1 MTEQTATEVHVEPGE
16 GHSPAAWTAVI
27 IMLVAIAVGTLFF
40 WLDMPLFVW
49 ISAAFIPIG
58 ALVGLILKKA
68 GYGVDG
74 PKYTAKEH

>member
-40 WLDMPLFVW
+40 WLDMPLFV
-49 ISAAFIPIG
+49 G